1 MTWPTF
7 DQAALLESSMDT
19 TGSVVLALRPDHSIC
34 YWNRAAERLYG
45 LSAEQAMGVD
55 YVETFIVPEQRAAIA
70 ADIRKVL
77 GGEPT
82 WGFED
87 DSVVADGTRRTLIWN
102 VRRFENAAGEVC
114 GIVAAG
120 MDITERKEAE
130 AAFRLVWDQSTEGLL
145 LGGGPGILDC
155 NPAALAMLGL
165 TDRSQLVG
173 RHPVEFSP
181 EFQPDGSRSAEKA
194 ARMDAHTRTHPEHRF
209 EWVHQRV
216 DGTPVPTAVHV
227 RRTTLRGRLV
237 TVVAWH
243 DLSEHYARA
252 EREHALREQLL
263 QSQKLDALGH
273 LAGGIA
279 HDFNNLLTVLRG
291 SVELALADVPPE
303 TPAASELRIAQ
314 QTTIRAAA
322 LVRQLLAFGRQRASS
337 RAALD
342 VGELVRG
349 AEPLWRRLLPA
360 SVALTIDVPSTPLP
374 VWGDPGQLEQVLV
387 NLLVNA
393 RDAMPSGGEI
403 RVRALVQ
410 HAVEPPMVS
419 LEVSDTGEGIA
430 PSLLERVFDPFFTTK
445 PVGSGTGLGLA
456 VVYGIVSSHEGT
468 VQVESALGRGTTVRV
483 ALPLSA
489 SDLSGVEA
497 PPLPDLAAS
506 GANGSVGGT
515 VLLVDDEPAVRGA
528 LSRVLRR
535 AGHDVLE
542 ATHGAEA
549 LTVWHANASRIAAVV
564 SDVRMPVMSGPEF
577 VRQLWAL
584 GSRTP
589 VLLMSG
595 YADAALTRDLPSS
608 VARILGKPFASA
620 ELLAAVRE
628 VLDAPAG
635 SVRVSASE
643 GLPEEGGSR

>member
-7 DQAALLESSMDT
+7 DQAALLDSAMDT
-19 TGSVVLALRPDHSIC
+19 TGSVVLALRPDHAIC
-34 YWNRAAERLYG
+34 YWNHAAERLYG
-45 LSAEQAMGVD
+45 LRAEDAMGVD
-55 YVETFIVPEQRAAIA
+55 YVATFIVPEQREAIA

-77 GGEPT
+77 AGEPT

-87 DSVVADGTRRTLIWN
+87 DSVVADGTRRTLVWN
-102 VRRFENAAGEVC
+102 VRRFTNAAGEVC
-114 GIVAAG
+114 GILAAG

-145 LGGGPGILDC
+145 LGGGPGIVDC

-165 TDRSQLVG
+165 TDRAQLVG
-173 RHPVEFSP
+173 RHPVAFSP
-181 EFQPDGSRSAEKA
+181 EFQPDGSRSVEKA
-194 ARMDAHTRTHPEHRF
+194 ARMDARTRTQPEHRF

-227 RRTTLRGRLV
+227 RRSTLNGRKI
-237 TVVAWH
+237 TVIAWH
-243 DLSEHYARA
+243 DLTEQYARA

-291 SVELALADVPPE
+291 SIELALIDLPPE
-303 TPAASELRIAQ
+303 APAASEMRIAQ
-314 QTTIRAAA
+314 ETTIRAAA

-337 RAALD
+337 RAAID
-342 VGELVRG
+342 VGVLVRS
-349 AEPLWRRLLPA
+349 AQPLWRRLLPA
-360 SVALTIDVPSTPLP
+360 SVTLAIDLPATTLP
-374 VWGDPGQLEQVLV
+374 VWGDAGQLEQVLV

-393 RDAMPSGGEI
+393 RDAMPEGGEI
-403 RVRALVQ
+403 RVRASVQ
-410 HAVEPPMVS
+410 RSVEPAVVC
-419 LEVSDTGEGIA
+419 LEVCDTGEGIA

-445 PVGSGTGLGLA
+445 PVGTGTGLGLA

-468 VQVESALGRGTTVRV
+468 VQVESELGRGTTVRV
-483 ALPLSA
+483 LLPLSA
-489 SDLSGVEA
+489 ADASGVEA
-497 PPLPDLAAS
+497 PTLPELQGGGDGAA
-506 GANGSVGGT
+506 VGT
-515 VLLVDDEPAVRGA
+515 VLLVDDEPAVRSA

-535 AGHDVLE
+535 AGHEVLE

-549 LTVWHANASRIAAVV
+549 LTVWHANAARIGAVV

-595 YADAALTRDLPSS
+595 FADGALTRELPPS
-608 VARILGKPFASA
+608 VVRVLGKPFATA
-620 ELLAAVRE
+620 DLLAAV
-628 VLDAPAG
+628 DASLAALPNVG
-635 SVRVSASE
+635 QASTPE
-643 GLPEEGGSR
+643 GLPAEGGSR

>member
-1 MTWPTF
+1 MPWPTF
-7 DQAALLESSMDT
+7 DPAALLESAMDT

-45 LSAEQAMGVD
+45 LGRDDALGLD
-55 YVETFIVPEQRAAIA
+55 YVATFIVPEQREAIA

-102 VRRFENAAGEVC
+102 VRRFENADGEVC

-145 LGGGPGILDC
+145 LGGGPGIVDC
-155 NPAALAMLGL
+155 NPSALAMLGL
-165 TDRSQLVG
+165 TDRAQLVG

-181 EFQPDGSRSAEKA
+181 EFQPDGARSVDKS
-194 ARMDAHTRTHPEHRF
+194 ARMDAITREQAEHRF

-227 RRTTLRGRLV
+227 RRTILNGRNV
-237 TVVAWH
+237 TVIAWH
-243 DLSEHYARA
+243 DLTEHYARI
-252 EREHALREQLL
+252 EREQVLRDQLL

-291 SVELALADVPPE
+291 SVELALADVSSE
-303 TPAASELRIAQ
+303 SPAATELRVAQ
-314 QTTIRAAA
+314 ETTIRAAA
-322 LVRQLLAFGRQRASS
+322 LVRQLLAFGRQRAST
-337 RAALD
+337 RAAID
-342 VGELVRG
+342 VGTLIRG

-360 SVALTIDVPSTPLP
+360 SIALAIDVPSVPLL
-374 VWGDPGQLEQVLV
+374 VWADPGQLEQVVV

-403 RVRALVQ
+403 RVRATLRRSERP
-410 HAVEPPMVS
+410 AVVC

-468 VQVESALGRGTTVRV
+468 VQVESELGRGTTIRV
-483 ALPLSA
+483 ALPMATPEAGGSER
-489 SDLSGVEA
+489 DDVE
-497 PPLPDLAAS
+497 PVAAVV
-506 GANGSVGGT
+506 ALEPRDWGT

-595 YADAALTRDLPSS
+595 FADAALTRDLPGS
-608 VARILGKPFASA
+608 VTRILGKPFATA
-620 ELLAAVRE
+620 ELLAALRE
-628 VLDAPAG
+628 TMAP
-635 SVRVSASE
+635 SAVAPSQ
-643 GLPEEGGSR
+643 GLPEEG